1 MEIRW
6 SPEAVEDLERVVRH
20 IQRDNFTAAR
30 KVADTIYTGVTNLE
44 NFPNRGRTGKIDG
57 TRTPLSALAI
67 HCRLSRETRR
77 RRDRADWP

>member
-6 SPEAVEDLERVVRH
+6 APEAAEDLGRVVRH
-20 IQRDNFTAAR
+20 IQRDNLTAAR

-44 NFPNRGRTGKIDG
+44 NFPDREDRWHA
-57 TRTPLSALAI
+57 RTPLSALAI

-77 RRDRADWP
+77 CRDRADWP